1 MKLRAIVHDV
11 PADDGGGYWAEV
23 PALPGCA
30 SQGESWDEL
39 LANIQEAIE
48 GWLEAA
54 DDSRSEANGNRVVE
68 IAV

>member
-11 PADDGGGYWAEV
+11 PPEEGGGYWAEV

-30 SQGESWDEL
+30 SQGDSWDEL
-39 LANIQEAIE
+39 LANVMEAVE
-48 GWLEAA
+48 GWLQAA
-54 DDSRSEANGNRVVE
+54 NDIGSDVDGRAVE